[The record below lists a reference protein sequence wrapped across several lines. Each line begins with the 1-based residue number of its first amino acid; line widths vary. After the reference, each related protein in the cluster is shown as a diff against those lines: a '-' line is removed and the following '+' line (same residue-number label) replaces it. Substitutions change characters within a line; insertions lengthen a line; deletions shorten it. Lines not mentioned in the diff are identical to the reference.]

1 MFNSLVDDYLR
12 VLVQLLSGRDG
23 QLSLRA
29 GLVIC
34 TVGRMFLRLQEDLR
48 RVGKHDKVFSSAPDI
63 SFVFIGS

>member
-1 MFNSLVDDYLR
+1 MFNSLVDDYPR
-12 VLVQLLSGRDG
+12 VLVLLLSGKDG

-34 TVGRMFLRLQEDLR
+34 TAGRMFLRLQEDLR
-48 RVGKHDKVFSSAPDI
+48 RVGKQDKVFSSTPDI

>member
-1 MFNSLVDDYLR
+1 MFNSLVDDYPR
-12 VLVQLLSGRDG
+12 VLVLLLSGKDG

-34 TVGRMFLRLQEDLR
+34 IVGRLFLRLQEDLR
-48 RVGKHDKVFSSAPDI
+48 RVGKQDKVFSSTPDI

>member
-34 TVGRMFLRLQEDLR
+34 TAGRMFLRLQEDLR
-48 RVGKHDKVFSSAPDI
+48 RVGKQDKVFSSTPDI

>member
-1 MFNSLVDDYLR
+1 MFNSQVDDYPR
-12 VLVQLLSGRDG
+12 VLVLLLSGKDG

-34 TVGRMFLRLQEDLR
+34 TAGRMFLRLQEDLR
-48 RVGKHDKVFSSAPDI
+48 RVGKHDNVFSSTPDI

>member
-34 TVGRMFLRLQEDLR
+34 TAGRMFLRLQEDLR
-48 RVGKHDKVFSSAPDI
+48 RVGKQDKVFSSAPDI

>member
-29 GLVIC
+29 GLVIF
-34 TVGRMFLRLQEDLR
+34 TAGRMFLRLQEDLR
-48 RVGKHDKVFSSAPDI
+48 RVGKQDKVFSSTPDI

>member
-1 MFNSLVDDYLR
+1 MFNSLVDDYPR
-12 VLVQLLSGRDG
+12 VLVLLLSGKDG

-34 TVGRMFLRLQEDLR
+34 TAGRMFLRLQEDLR
-48 RVGKHDKVFSSAPDI
+48 RVGKHDKVLSSAPDI

>member
-12 VLVQLLSGRDG
+12 MLVQLLSGRDG

-34 TVGRMFLRLQEDLR
+34 TAGRMFLRLQEDLR
-48 RVGKHDKVFSSAPDI
+48 RVGKQDKVFSSTPDI

>member
-34 TVGRMFLRLQEDLR
+34 IVGRLFLRLQEDLR
-48 RVGKHDKVFSSAPDI
+48 RVGKQDKVFSSTPDI

>member
-34 TVGRMFLRLQEDLR
+34 TAGRMFIRLQEDLR
-48 RVGKHDKVFSSAPDI
+48 RVGKQDKVFSSTPDI